1 MHPPDEL
8 VRAAVEAAMALAR
21 VQADD
26 EAAPPPPRALRPFL
40 RFTRLPDRAVAA
52 ARRVL
57 DEDEGFRDQVRR
69 STSEDRVGRISW
81 LFLDRPE
88 GWEDELVRLA
98 AEASEEADLAAQRQM
113 ESATA
118 RRVALADEAR
128 RRAEDATVR
137 LGAEL
142 AETKELVA
150 TERRAR
156 RRVESDAGRARRR
169 LADLEAELGRLR
181 ELVARLEATL
191 EAPADVA
198 EHGEGVEVFPEPN
211 EHARPPGGLDVPVDL
226 RALTASHAV
235 ALGAADALADA
246 LAELGRHLAP
256 LLGTAEEK
264 ARDTALSSPRSSP
277 PPRWR
282 RPVALPPA
290 ILDDSVEAAEHLLRV
305 DGVIVLVDGYNLTK
319 RARPELA
326 LADQRRWL
334 VDASVETATRTGAR
348 FEVVFDGADDRERAP
363 ADLHPR
369 SGVQVRFSPTGTEA
383 DDVVVQRAE
392 TLAGE
397 PVVVAS
403 DDRRVRD
410 GAQRV
415 GANVV
420 GAAQLLAAMKRP
432 LER

>member
-1 MHPPDEL
+1 
-8 VRAAVEAAMALAR
+8 
-21 VQADD
+21 
-26 EAAPPPPRALRPFL
+26 
-40 RFTRLPDRAVAA
+40 
-52 ARRVL
+52 
-57 DEDEGFRDQVRR
+57 
-69 STSEDRVGRISW
+69 
-81 LFLDRPE
+81 
-88 GWEDELVRLA
+88 
-98 AEASEEADLAAQRQM
+98 
-113 ESATA
+113 
-118 RRVALADEAR
+118 
-128 RRAEDATVR
+128 
-137 LGAEL
+137 
-142 AETKELVA
+142 
-150 TERRAR
+150 
-156 RRVESDAGRARRR
+156 
-169 LADLEAELGRLR
+169 
-181 ELVARLEATL
+181 
-191 EAPADVA
+191 
-198 EHGEGVEVFPEPN
+198 
-211 EHARPPGGLDVPVDL
+211 VDL

-264 ARDTALSSPRSSP
+264 ARDTAPSSPRSSP
-277 PPRWR
+277 PPRSR

-363 ADLHPR
+363 ADLHRR

-392 TLAGE
+392 ALAGE

-432 LER
+432 LGR

>member
-21 VQADD
+21 VQLDD

-128 RRAEDATVR
+128 RRAEDATAR

-169 LADLEAELGRLR
+169 LADLEAEVGRLR

-198 EHGEGVEVFPEPN
+198 EHGEGVEVGPGPN
-211 EHARPPGGLDVPVDL
+211 ERARPPGGLDVPVDL
-226 RALTASHAV
+226 RALTASHAL

-256 LLGTAEEK
+256 LLGTAEDK
-264 ARDTALSSPRSSP
+264 ARDMAPSSPRSSP
-277 PPRWR
+277 PPRSR

-363 ADLHPR
+363 ADLHRR

-392 TLAGE
+392 ALAGE

-432 LER
+432 LAR

>member
-1 MHPPDEL
+1 MHSPDEL

-21 VQADD
+21 VQLDD

-128 RRAEDATVR
+128 RRAEDATAR

-169 LADLEAELGRLR
+169 LADLEAEVGRLR

-191 EAPADVA
+191 GAPADVA
-198 EHGEGVEVFPEPN
+198 EHGEGVEVGPGPN
-211 EHARPPGGLDVPVDL
+211 ERARRPGGLDVPVDL

-235 ALGAADALADA
+235 ALGAAD
-246 LAELGRHLAP
+246 
-256 LLGTAEEK
+256 
-264 ARDTALSSPRSSP
+264 
-277 PPRWR
+277 
-282 RPVALPPA
+282 
-290 ILDDSVEAAEHLLRV
+290 
-305 DGVIVLVDGYNLTK
+305 
-319 RARPELA
+319 
-326 LADQRRWL
+326 
-334 VDASVETATRTGAR
+334 
-348 FEVVFDGADDRERAP
+348 
-363 ADLHPR
+363 
-369 SGVQVRFSPTGTEA
+369 
-383 DDVVVQRAE
+383 
-392 TLAGE
+392 
-397 PVVVAS
+397 
-403 DDRRVRD
+403 
-410 GAQRV
+410 
-415 GANVV
+415 
-420 GAAQLLAAMKRP
+420 
-432 LER
+432 